1 MKMQVINFFTFFYFL
16 FFFFYMYFFVQVS
29 NILFFFQI
37 AERLTA
43 LAVNSFGKLDGVVIN
58 HGVLEPKRFADE
70 SIQDTKTFYDVN
82 LFSYIAMVRHQTVSS
97 IGWLLT

>member
-1 MKMQVINFFTFFYFL
+1 
-16 FFFFYMYFFVQVS
+16 MYFFVQVS